1 MAGCSRS
8 PTPKDIEFEC
18 PDTLFALHCAR
29 LWCLRF
35 VVLVHVTLTRHVVGN
50 AVLQFG
56 HLEWE
61 VRVGGDASIAG
72 AGCLFLGAVK
82 TNSVRVNP
90 LQPPAD
96 DSSTGW

>member
-1 MAGCSRS
+1 MFLLCCRRHS
-8 PTPKDIEFEC
+8 TPLSIPF
-18 PDTLFALHCAR
+18 L
-29 LWCLRF
+29 
-35 VVLVHVTLTRHVVGN
+35 RHVVGSV
-50 AVLQFG
+50 VLQFG

-61 VRVGGDASIAG
+61 VRVDSDASIAG

-90 LQPPAD
+90 LQAPAD